1 MTSLPA
7 TVRGTIAR
15 CRMFKPGVGVVVAVS
30 GGPDSLALLHLL
42 ARLRPSTGIRLVAAH
57 LDHGFR
63 PGGAAE
69 AAFVRARA
77 QGWKVPFVGGRVD
90 VPRLVARARGP
101 QDAARQARYA
111 FLARV
116 ADEASAELIAVGHTA
131 DDQAETV
138 LMHLLRGTGP
148 AGLAGMAPVA
158 GRVVR
163 PMLEAWRAQVE
174 DYCRHH
180 ALEPLRDPSNADPK
194 YLRNRIRAELLPV
207 LESYNPR
214 IRERLVAMARTLA
227 DERDLM
233 EDLAKHAEPGVHQ
246 EGAINQRAFLAL
258 PRALQRSVLRRSSP
272 SLTAVQVEAALRAVE
287 VSADPSA
294 PRKRT
299 APTPGAAD
307 VTLPMPGV
315 ATLEALGVRV
325 EARQCARCAAAGPQ
339 IAHVD
344 LDPVTLPLTVGP
356 RRRGERFQPL
366 GMHAAKR
373 LQDFLVDRKVP
384 RSQRDSLPMVRD
396 TDGIIWIPG
405 LTVAERARL
414 RPSTTRILHLE
425 VRPL

>member
-7 TVRGTIAR
+7 TVRRTIAR
-15 CRMFKPGVGVVVAVS
+15 YRMFRPGVGVVVAVS

-42 ARLRPSTGIRLVAAH
+42 ARLRPSTGISLVAAH

-63 PGGAAE
+63 PEGAAE

-77 QGWKVPFVGGRVD
+77 EEWKVPFVGGRVD
-90 VPRLVARARGP
+90 VPRLVAKSRGP

-116 ADEASAELIAVGHTA
+116 ADEAGAEIIAVGHTA

-138 LMHLLRGTGP
+138 LMHLLRGTG
-148 AGLAGMAPVA
+148 AGGLAGMAAVA

-174 DYCRHH
+174 AYCRHH
-180 ALEPLRDPSNADPK
+180 VLEPLRDPSNADPK

-207 LESYNPR
+207 LEGYNPR

-233 EDLAKHAEPGVHQ
+233 EDLAKHAEPNVQQ
-246 EGAINQRAFLAL
+246 EGAIDQRAFLAL
-258 PRALQRSVLRRSSP
+258 PRAVQRTVLRRLSP

-287 VSADPSA
+287 VSADPG
-294 PRKRT
+294 
-299 APTPGAAD
+299 TPHKPPPPAD
-307 VTLPMPGV
+307 VTLPMPGI
-315 ATLEALGVRV
+315 ATLERLGVRV

-339 IAHVD
+339 IAHID

-366 GMHAAKR
+366 GMRAAKR

-384 RSQRDSLPMVRD
+384 RWQRDALPMVRD
-396 TDGIIWIPG
+396 PNGIIWIPG
-405 LTVAERARL
+405 HTVAERARL